1 MNILLSDLNR
11 TKRKYNIYERLYIL
25 CCCPEYNEI
34 IRFHP
39 GGGFVIENMELFWR
53 MVIKYNLFSPNK
65 DTFCR
70 DVSNIRFQYMEERM
84 TEERMIFY
92 HNDFKYKKVSSYM
105 SEIFR
110 NQLRDSNQQEEYEI
124 LEASNILVYMKNSI
138 QS

>member
-1 MNILLSDLNR
+1 MNILFNNLNR
-11 TKRKYNIYERLYIL
+11 TKRKYNVYERLYIL
-25 CCCPEYNEI
+25 CCYPEYNEI

-39 GGGFVIENMELFWR
+39 GGGFVIENMKLFWHI
-53 MVIKYNLFSPNK
+53 VIKYNLFSPNK

-70 DVSNIRFQYMEERM
+70 DVSNIGFQYMEERM

-110 NQLRDSNQQEEYEI
+110 KQLRDSNQQEEYEI
-124 LEASNILVYMKNSI
+124 LEASNTLVCMKNSI